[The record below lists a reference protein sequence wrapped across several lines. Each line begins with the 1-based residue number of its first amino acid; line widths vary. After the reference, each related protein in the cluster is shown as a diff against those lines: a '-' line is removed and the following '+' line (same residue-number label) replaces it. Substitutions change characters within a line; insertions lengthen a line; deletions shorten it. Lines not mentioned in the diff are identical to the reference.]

1 MELIRGYHNLKQR
14 HRGCVLSIG
23 NYDGVHRGH
32 QALLARLAERQ
43 AEHGVPSMVQVFEPT
58 PQEVFRPD
66 AAAPRIHT
74 LGDNSDNVRSTV
86 VHVEGDPDSPI
97 NRGALCPK
105 GITLKRFIVNE
116 DRLTRPL
123 HRLPGSS
130 QWQPL
135 SWEAAYERMARL
147 IKQSRDAGFEVDDA
161 QGRRVNRWPNVAL
174 IGGCTDTNEVNYLLG
189 KLRFALGIVAY
200 ENQARL

>member
-1 MELIRGYHNLKQR
+1 MSTG
-14 HRGCVLSIG
+14 LSRRQFLG
-23 NYDGVHRGH
+23 ASVGAGAAVTSSL
-32 QALLARLAERQ
+32 ALTDTTAYGFDLR
-43 AEHGVPSMVQVFEPT
+43 
-58 PQEVFRPD
+58 
-66 AAAPRIHT
+66 AAASQVKELKISRTRQTHSVCPYCAVGCGVVIHT

-161 QGRRVNRWPNVAL
+161 QGRRVNRWPNAAL

>member
-1 MELIRGYHNLKQR
+1 MSTG
-14 HRGCVLSIG
+14 LSRRQFLG
-23 NYDGVHRGH
+23 ASVGAGAAVTSSL
-32 QALLARLAERQ
+32 ALTDTTAYGFDLR
-43 AEHGVPSMVQVFEPT
+43 
-58 PQEVFRPD
+58 
-66 AAAPRIHT
+66 AAASQVKELKISRTRQTHSVCPYCAVGCGVVIHT

-174 IGGCTDTNEVNYLLG
+174 IGDCTDTNEVNYLLG

>member
-1 MELIRGYHNLKQR
+1 MSTG
-14 HRGCVLSIG
+14 LSRRQFLG
-23 NYDGVHRGH
+23 ASVGAGAAVTSSL
-32 QALLARLAERQ
+32 ALTDTTAYGFDLR
-43 AEHGVPSMVQVFEPT
+43 
-58 PQEVFRPD
+58 
-66 AAAPRIHT
+66 AAASQVKELKISRTRQTHSVCPYCAVGCGVVIHT

>member
-1 MELIRGYHNLKQR
+1 MSTG
-14 HRGCVLSIG
+14 LSRRQFLG
-23 NYDGVHRGH
+23 ASVGAGAAVTSSL
-32 QALLARLAERQ
+32 ALTDTTAYGFDLR
-43 AEHGVPSMVQVFEPT
+43 
-58 PQEVFRPD
+58 
-66 AAAPRIHT
+66 AAASQVKELKISRTRQTHSVCPYCAVGCGVVIHT

-135 SWEAAYERMARL
+135 SWEAAYERMSRL